1 MEGKE
6 QYMELT
12 ILLNDAVSSIQN
24 LEDYYL
30 NQIDSVNEQIEVDL
44 QRYKYG
50 VVLEKYLRRMI

>member
-1 MEGKE
+1 MHIIFGFTVKEIKTILEGKE

-30 NQIDSVNEQIEVDL
+30 N
-44 QRYKYG
+44 
-50 VVLEKYLRRMI
+50 